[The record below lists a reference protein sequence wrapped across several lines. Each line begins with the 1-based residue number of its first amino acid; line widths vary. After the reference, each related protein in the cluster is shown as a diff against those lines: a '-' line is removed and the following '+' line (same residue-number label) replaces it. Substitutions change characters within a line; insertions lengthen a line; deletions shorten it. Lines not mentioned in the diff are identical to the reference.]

1 MRASINGTR
10 IAFDDVGRGPA
21 VILIHGFPCTR
32 QIWEPQIDCL
42 ADRGFRV
49 IAPDL
54 RGFGESDA
62 GDKPFSIR
70 LMSDD
75 IAKLMKHLGIGRAVL
90 VGMSLGGEIVME
102 LLKRYPR
109 KVVAAKLIAPL
120 LPAVDAAERNRLW
133 GLAELVR
140 EGHIETALAGIC
152 HWYFAHQEAG
162 KKAATKER
170 FHELSKMV
178 LPDTLA
184 GGLAYWE
191 SYQGRT
197 GRRQRHSHPVLLL
210 TAEHDQISPP
220 ERAAELL
227 GLFSRGRHQV
237 LAGTGRMLNLDSP
250 EVFNQALLDFLEE
263 ISHCKP
269 GRLRLAVDR
278 VKSGLGFNVPQG
290 QEEDPDNIQEGAA
303 TA

>member
-1 MRASINGTR
+1 MRASINETS
-10 IAFDDVGRGPA
+10 IAFDDMGRGPA
-21 VILIHGFPCTR
+21 VILLHGFPGNR
-32 QIWEPQIDCL
+32 QIWEPQIGCL

-54 RGFGESDA
+54 RGFGESGA

-70 LMSDD
+70 VMADD

-102 LLKRYPR
+102 LLKRHPR
-109 KVVAAKLIAPL
+109 KVVAGEIIAPL
-120 LPAVDAAERNRLW
+120 LPPVDAAEKNRLW
-133 GLAELVR
+133 GLSELVR
-140 EGHIETALAGIC
+140 EGHVETALAGIC
-152 HWYFAHQEAG
+152 HWYFADREAG
-162 KKAATKER
+162 EESATKER
-170 FHELSKMV
+170 FRELSKMV
-178 LPDTLA
+178 QPDTLA

-197 GRRQRHSHPVLLL
+197 GRRGRHSHPVLLL
-210 TAEHDQISPP
+210 TAAHDRISPP
-220 ERAAELL
+220 ERAAEMLSF
-227 GLFSRGRHQV
+227 FSRGRHQV
-237 LAGTGRMLNLDSP
+237 LAGAGRLLNLESP
-250 EVFNQALLDFLEE
+250 EAFNQALLDFLQE

-278 VKSGLGFNVPQG
+278 VKSGMGFNLPQG
-290 QEEDPDNIQEGAA
+290 QEEDPENLQEGAA